1 MKKATLQKY
10 DSFQADLDPT
20 WQWGGKGEGR
30 FWATPEVGDGPS
42 PKFANLHWNP
52 SVLKTFWDSWSEKVP
67 KKTLWEG
74 QWRTRPLRDGL
85 KRFCCWDAFQ
95 SSPIG
100 EKPACAFP
108 LYCQRRP
115 SASQITDTQ
124 RCIYEL
130 ITCKDLNWWET
141 YRREQQG
148 QHEPS

>member
-20 WQWGGKGEGR
+20 WQWGVGGNKR
-30 FWATPEVGDGPS
+30 YWATLEVGDGPS
-42 PKFANLHWNP
+42 PKFASLHWNP
-52 SVLKTFWDSWSEKVP
+52 SVLKTLWDSWSEKGP

-74 QWRTRPLRDGL
+74 QWRTRPLRDGV
-85 KRFCCWDAFQ
+85 RQFCCWDAFQ
-95 SSPIG
+95 SSPVG

-108 LYCQRRP
+108 LYCQRRL

-130 ITCKDLNWWET
+130 TCKDLNCWET

-148 QHEPS
+148 KHEQS